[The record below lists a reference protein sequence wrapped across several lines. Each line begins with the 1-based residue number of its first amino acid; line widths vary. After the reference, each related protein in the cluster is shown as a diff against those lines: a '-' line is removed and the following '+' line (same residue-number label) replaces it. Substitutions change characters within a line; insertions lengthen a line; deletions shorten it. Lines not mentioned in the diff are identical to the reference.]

1 MEKELGHPMP
11 GSADSCG
18 YLDRAWLPKEELPV
32 ETGSGNI
39 LNFSLILDLRLCE
52 ASEVP
57 QSAA

>member
-32 ETGSGNI
+32 ETGSDHSE
-39 LNFSLILDLRLCE
+39 LFFNFRFKTLR
-52 ASEVP
+52 SF
-57 QSAA
+57 